1 MTDPQ
6 PTVKR
11 DGAVSRSMKCPKCGT
26 ENEEGTIFCEN
37 CDWKLNMKY
46 GGEKMAVNA
55 VYFSF
60 ASVVLGIVSLAT
72 AFLAHVPIVAV
83 ISGAIGMFLGG
94 YAQSFI
100 RITKIGGPV
109 KNKLVFIAISGLFL
123 SVIGFVYGFANL
135 SF

>member
-1 MTDPQ
+1 
-6 PTVKR
+6 
-11 DGAVSRSMKCPKCGT
+11 MKCPKCGT
-26 ENEEGTIFCEN
+26 ENEEGEIFCGN

-60 ASVVLGIVSLAT
+60 AAVAMGIISLVF
-72 AFLAHVPIVAV
+72 AFLVNVPIVAF
-83 ISGAIGMFLGG
+83 ITGAIGMFLGG
-94 YAQSFI
+94 YTQSFV

-109 KNKLVFIAISGLFL
+109 KNKLVVIAIVGLLL
-123 SVIGFVYGFANL
+123 SVIGFVYAFAHL